1 MYEEFENKQE
11 QVEIEPEIKWQA
23 DDYQKSKLSELS
35 RPLYDEGIIETLP
48 KKKNNF
54 LRYTAVGIAGMFAG
68 AIIFA
73 GAAAYTSGKVP
84 KSINTPQISNSQGAT
99 GTQVSTLVDGALS
112 IVDIAKKAGPSVVGV
127 VNKRNV
133 NTFFGTQSEE
143 QGGGSGI
150 IIKSDGYIITNNHV
164 IEGSTDV
171 TVVLNTGKEYTAKI
185 IGSDA
190 KTDLAVIKIDAT
202 ELLAADLGKSSE
214 LEVGEVAV
222 AIGNPMGQEFAGS
235 VTAGVIS
242 ALNRTMNVQGRQY
255 TLVQTDAAINPGNSG
270 GALVNKFGKVIGI
283 NTVKIGATGFEGMGF
298 AIPIDEAMPVINELL
313 DGGYVKGRPIIGIS
327 PREITPQ
334 MAKRY
339 NMPEGIYVLEVSPF
353 SGAEKAGFKVS
364 DVIIKADGTNILT
377 IDQLNKARDKHKA
390 GETMTFDVI
399 REGQTKTF
407 KVVLGE
413 EKPSN

>member
-1 MYEEFENKQE
+1 MYEEFENKE
-11 QVEIEPEIKWQA
+11 KKVEIEPTIQWQE
-23 DDYQKSKLSELS
+23 DDFQKSKLNELS
-35 RPLYDEGIIETLP
+35 RPLYQENFIETP

-54 LRYTAVGIAGMFAG
+54 LRYAAVGFAGMFAG

-73 GAAAYTSGKVP
+73 GAAAYTTSKMP
-84 KSINTPQISNSQGAT
+84 KSSGVAQISNSQGA
-99 GTQVSTLVDGALS
+99 GTQISTLADGTLS
-112 IVDIAKKAGPSVVGV
+112 IVEIAKKAGPSVVGV
-127 VNKRNV
+127 VNKKTV
-133 NTFFGTQSEE
+133 NTFFGSQAEE

-164 IEGSTDV
+164 IEGATDV
-171 TVVLNTGKEYTAKI
+171 KVVLNTGKEYTAKI
-185 IGSDA
+185 VGSDE

-202 ELLAADLGKSSE
+202 DLQPAELGKSAE

-270 GALVNKFGKVIGI
+270 GALVNKYGKVIGI

-353 SGAEKAGFKVS
+353 SGAEKAGIKVS

-390 GETMTFDVI
+390 GETMTFDII
-399 REGQTKTF
+399 RDGQTKTF
-407 KVVLGE
+407 SVVLGE

>member
-1 MYEEFENKQE
+1 MNQEFENKDE
-11 QVEIEPEIKWQA
+11 QVEIEAFNPWHE
-23 DDYQKSKLSELS
+23 DDFQKSRMNEVS
-35 RPLYDEGIIETLP
+35 RPLYQENFIATP
-48 KKKNNF
+48 KKKSNF
-54 LRYTAVGIAGMFAG
+54 LKYAAVGIVGMFAG

-73 GAAAYTSGKVP
+73 GASVYTASKIPKASGVVQ
-84 KSINTPQISNSQGAT
+84 SSNSQGA
-99 GTQVSTLVDGALS
+99 GTQVSTLADGTLS
-112 IVDIAKKAGPSVVGV
+112 IVEIAKKAGPSVVGV
-127 VNKRNV
+127 VNKKTV
-133 NTFFGTQSEE
+133 NTFFGTQAEE

-164 IEGSTDV
+164 IEGATDV
-171 TVVLNTGKEYTAKI
+171 KVVLNTGKEYTAKI
-185 IGSDA
+185 VGSDD

-202 ELLAADLGKSSE
+202 DLQAADIGKSAE

-283 NTVKIGATGFEGMGF
+283 NTVKIGATGYEGMGF

-313 DGGYVKGRPIIGIS
+313 DGGYVKGRPVIGVS
-327 PREITPQ
+327 PREITPE

-353 SGAEKAGFKVS
+353 SGAEKAGIKVS
-364 DVIIKADGTNILT
+364 DVIIKADGTAILT
-377 IDQLNKARDKHKA
+377 VDQLNKARDKHKS
-390 GETMTFDVI
+390 GETMTLDII
-399 REGQTKTF
+399 RDGQTKTF
-407 KVVLGE
+407 NVVLGE
-413 EKPSN
+413 EKPSNSN